1 MVPVRTVLIQEEV
14 EDGELETLTCESIAE
29 LMMM

>member
-1 MVPVRTVLIQEEV
+1 MVPVRTVLIRGEV
-14 EDGELETLTCESIAE
+14 EDGQLETLTRESIAE